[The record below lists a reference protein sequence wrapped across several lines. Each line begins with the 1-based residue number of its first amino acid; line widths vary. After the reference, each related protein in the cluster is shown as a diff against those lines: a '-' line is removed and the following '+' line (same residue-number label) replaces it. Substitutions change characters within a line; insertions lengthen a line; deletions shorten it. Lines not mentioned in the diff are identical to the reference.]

1 MSGVSI
7 GQAARA
13 AGLSVDAIRFYERSG
28 VIAKANRSGGRRT
41 FTPGDIQELSII
53 VRFRATHM
61 SLPEIARYL
70 ALRRAGIET
79 TRERDEIVREHRE
92 RVLAQIADLQS
103 TLAILEFKIAHA
115 AELAN
120 GTTTMEALPLP
131 SATRPARESLVLI
144 HGGHQKSVARNA

>member
-28 VIAKANRSGGRRT
+28 VIAKTNRSSGRRT
-41 FTPGDIQELSII
+41 FTPAEIQELCII
-53 VRFRATHM
+53 VRFRATRM

-70 ALRRAGIET
+70 ALRRAGRET
-79 TRERDEIVREHRE
+79 AEERDEIVKQHRE

-103 TLAILEFKIAHA
+103 TLAILDYKIANA

-120 GTTTMEALPLP
+120 GTTPEALPP
-131 SATRPARESLVLI
+131 SAAMRPARESLALI
-144 HGGHQKSVARNA
+144 EGGRRRKIAAQNA